1 MAEVMRALGF
11 ERFAVAG
18 HDRGARV
25 AYRLALDHARH
36 VDRLAVLDI
45 VPTYEYFVRVDK
57 KLAHASYHWFF
68 LAQPA
73 DLPERFIGA
82 DPAYFLRTTLAR
94 WAGSVE
100 AFTLE
105 AMAEYVRCF
114 SNPSTVH
121 ATCEDYRA
129 GATVDFGLD
138 EADRAA
144 GRRIGC
150 PVLVLWSGE
159 RGLGNRADVLGIW
172 HEWAVDVQGR
182 SLPGGHF
189 LPEEAPEETYRSLR
203 EFFLGR
209 EPACP
214 RPPLPSVSAASAPRG

>member
-1 MAEVMRALGF
+1 MHQIRTSGAEIHAVVGGSGPPLLLLHGYPQTHVMW
-11 ERFAVAG
+11 
-18 HDRGARV
+18 H
-25 AYRLALDHARH
+25 
-36 VDRLAVLDI
+36 
-45 VPTYEYFVRVDK
+45 
-57 KLAHASYHWFF
+57 
-68 LAQPA
+68 
-73 DLPERFIGA
+73 IGA

-114 SNPSTVH
+114 RDPSTVH

-172 HEWAVDVQGR
+172 HEWAVDVRGR

-209 EPACP
+209 EPA
-214 RPPLPSVSAASAPRG
+214 LSTAPSPIS